1 MPRSTRRSRLTTDW
15 LAFHRHGPDE
25 LRIEADWAGD
35 RKVLAA
41 SLTSNLGPN
50 KINAVLAGHLP
61 LRQLFSPAQRRF
73 LAECAD
79 TNAEPDA
86 LQILGPV
93 HAMRWPPTRWHA
105 LDVTAE
111 RWHLTSTTHEP
122 LNLLELSLR
131 VEPQGAEIAQRSL
144 DACLSRNGL
153 DPATARKDAQP
164 EDRAARTDTPA
175 PTAAR
180 GRPHVVFTVTIANG
194 RITAIES
201 VADPSGYPTST
212 RRSSLAEKPDRV
224 RIAGRLSRRVR
235 DTTRPCR
242 RRGCGGPPAR
252 DRHVD
257 RTAAAAQVGVIA
269 DVVAD
274 DRLFAMWWLIALRGL
289 RRGEAAGLRWV
300 DVDLDQK
307 IIMIEQQRLAYGH
320 TVAIGPPKTAA
331 SRRTIALD
339 RITVRLLRTHL
350 RRQ

>member
-50 KINAVLAGHLP
+50 K
-61 LRQLFSPAQRRF
+61 
-73 LAECAD
+73 

-111 RWHLTSTTHEP
+111 RWHLTSTPHAP

-153 DPATARKDAQP
+153 DPD
-164 EDRAARTDTPA
+164 
-175 PTAAR
+175 
-180 GRPHVVFTVTIANG
+180 
-194 RITAIES
+194 AIE
-201 VADPSGYPTST
+201 GTKT
-212 RRSSLAEKPDRV
+212 H
-224 RIAGRLSRRVR
+224 
-235 DTTRPCR
+235 
-242 RRGCGGPPAR
+242 
-252 DRHVD
+252 HVL
-257 RTAAAAQVGVIA
+257 T
-269 DVVAD
+269 
-274 DRLFAMWWLIALRGL
+274 
-289 RRGEAAGLRWV
+289 
-300 DVDLDQK
+300 
-307 IIMIEQQRLAYGH
+307 RLADQA
-320 TVAIGPPKTAA
+320 TQPP
-331 SRRTIALD
+331 
-339 RITVRLLRTHL
+339 
-350 RRQ
+350 

>member
-61 LRQLFSPAQRRF
+61 LRQLFSPVQRRF

-153 DPATARKDAQP
+153 DP
-164 EDRAARTDTPA
+164 
-175 PTAAR
+175 
-180 GRPHVVFTVTIANG
+180 
-194 RITAIES
+194 
-201 VADPSGYPTST
+201 DPSGYPTST
-212 RRSSLAEKPDRV
+212 RRSSLAEKPERV
-224 RIAGRLSRRVR
+224 RITGRLSGRVR

-269 DVVAD
+269 DV
-274 DRLFAMWWLIALRGL
+274 GL
-289 RRGEAAGLRWV
+289 EVRDGFLWC
-300 DVDLDQK
+300 DLQ
-307 IIMIEQQRLAYGH
+307 
-320 TVAIGPPKTAA
+320 
-331 SRRTIALD
+331 
-339 RITVRLLRTHL
+339 TVRVS
-350 RRQ
+350 

>member
-1 MPRSTRRSRLTTDW
+1 MTLSVASARRKNRRAASASRRVETSTSMTWSTSMPRSTRRSRLTTDW

-41 SLTSNLGPN
+41 SLTSTLGPN

-153 DPATARKDAQP
+153 DPD
-164 EDRAARTDTPA
+164 
-175 PTAAR
+175 
-180 GRPHVVFTVTIANG
+180 
-194 RITAIES
+194 AIE
-201 VADPSGYPTST
+201 GTKT
-212 RRSSLAEKPDRV
+212 H
-224 RIAGRLSRRVR
+224 
-235 DTTRPCR
+235 
-242 RRGCGGPPAR
+242 
-252 DRHVD
+252 HVL
-257 RTAAAAQVGVIA
+257 T
-269 DVVAD
+269 
-274 DRLFAMWWLIALRGL
+274 
-289 RRGEAAGLRWV
+289 
-300 DVDLDQK
+300 
-307 IIMIEQQRLAYGH
+307 RLADQA
-320 TVAIGPPKTAA
+320 TQPP
-331 SRRTIALD
+331 
-339 RITVRLLRTHL
+339 
-350 RRQ
+350 